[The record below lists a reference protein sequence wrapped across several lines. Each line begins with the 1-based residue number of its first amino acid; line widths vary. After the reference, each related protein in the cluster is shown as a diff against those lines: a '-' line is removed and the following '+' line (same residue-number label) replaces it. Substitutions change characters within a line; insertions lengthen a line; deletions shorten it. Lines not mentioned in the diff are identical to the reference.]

1 MGKACFIIVFIK
13 DIHQFKI
20 RFLNTLAAFPIL
32 PKMKK
37 DSTKK
42 AEETFFFLLSI
53 ENQVH
58 KSAESLLLFKIGSI
72 FQR

>member
-1 MGKACFIIVFIK
+1 M
-13 DIHQFKI
+13 FKYLGS
-20 RFLNTLAAFPIL
+20 FSNFA
-32 PKMKK
+32 KNEKK